1 MSLPTIIIASPHSRN
16 DQLEGFVREQMTGF
30 QVLRIKTS
38 DELSLDKLQKY
49 MPSFIFFPH
58 WSWLIPE
65 EIYSNFNCVVFHM
78 TDLPY
83 GRGGS
88 PLQNLIVRG
97 HQTTMLSAL
106 KCEAEMDAGPVY
118 LKKELTLTGSAEE
131 ILKRASGIIEK
142 MITNIIQN
150 DPVPRIQY
158 GDVIKF
164 KRRKKEDGDL
174 SKLGTLEEI
183 YDYIRM
189 LDADGYPRAFIENE
203 SLVFEFTDAIIT
215 QDSIAAQVNI
225 RKKNNE

>member
-1 MSLPTIIIASPHSRN
+1 
-16 DQLEGFVREQMTGF
+16 
-30 QVLRIKTS
+30 
-38 DELSLDKLQKY
+38 
-49 MPSFIFFPH
+49 
-58 WSWLIPE
+58 
-65 EIYSNFNCVVFHM
+65 
-78 TDLPY
+78 
-83 GRGGS
+83 
-88 PLQNLIVRG
+88 
-97 HQTTMLSAL
+97 MLSAL